1 MQDKSKLGTRYT
13 CYECGLKFYDL
24 TRPEPLCPKCG
35 ADQRNDPS
43 PDPRESVL
51 ARYRGKGLARR
62 AEEEIESE
70 EEGEEDGETEEEEIE
85 DEEEPGEEVA
95 EED

>member
-35 ADQRNDPS
+35 ADQRNDPN

-62 AEEEIESE
+62 AEEDLEPE
-70 EEGEEDGETEEEEIE
+70 EELDEDADDEDLDDDGEAVEEVGEED
-85 DEEEPGEEVA
+85 
-95 EED
+95 